1 MFLQT
6 KPKSSTLPKAA
17 LKGEKFMTMKKILT
31 GLLICAMV
39 LSLVSCAAN
48 TQQQKGTAVGAGVGA
63 AAGAGLGQAIGRNT
77 ESTLIGAA
85 IGAAVGGLAGNQ
97 IGAYMDRQERALR
110 DSMAQSRSAS
120 IQREQDVLQATF
132 DSEVLFDFDSAQ
144 LKPGGQVEL
153 NRVAEVLKRY
163 NQTTITVEGHT
174 DSTGPEEYNLQ
185 LSQRRAQAVKDA
197 LIQRGVEEWRVKA
210 VGFGESQPSS
220 SSNAQNRRVN
230 IRIDPIRQG

>member
-1 MFLQT
+1 
-6 KPKSSTLPKAA
+6 
-17 LKGEKFMTMKKILT
+17 MTMKNILI
-31 GLLICAMV
+31 GLLISAMA

-48 TQQQKGTAVGAGVGA
+48 TQQQKGTAIGAGVGA
-63 AAGAGLGQAIGRNT
+63 AAGAGLGQAIGRDT

-110 DSMAQSRSAS
+110 DSMAQSMAAS
-120 IQREQDVLQATF
+120 IQREQNVLQATF

-153 NRVAEVLKRY
+153 NRVADVLKQY
-163 NQTTITVEGHT
+163 NQSTITVEGHT
-174 DSTGPEEYNLQ
+174 DATGPEEYNQQ

-210 VGFGESQPSS
+210 VGFGESQPIS

>member
-1 MFLQT
+1 
-6 KPKSSTLPKAA
+6 
-17 LKGEKFMTMKKILT
+17 MTMKKILT